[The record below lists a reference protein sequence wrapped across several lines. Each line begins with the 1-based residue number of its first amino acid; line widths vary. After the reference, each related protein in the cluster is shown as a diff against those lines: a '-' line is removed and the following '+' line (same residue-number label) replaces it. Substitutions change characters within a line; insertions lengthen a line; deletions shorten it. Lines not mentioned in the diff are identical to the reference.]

1 MISFIS
7 VFAALLVT
15 LPLLCYILTLACFLL
30 LTKEKKRSVHIVS
43 DLFVI
48 IFIVSVY
55 FKVRLLFT
63 EAVFIL
69 IILYILCMI
78 TLFIL
83 FYRYTAQNS
92 IEKALK
98 RTWRMMLIT
107 SVFLSCSLSLIGICL
122 FVVQSI

>member
-1 MISFIS
+1 M
-7 VFAALLVT
+7 FAALLVT